1 LKKFDL
7 LGVLLSITGIALFCS
22 SLTIA
27 GDAPKGW
34 NTGYVI
40 AMLVLGAVLMVGFV
54 GWEAFYRYP
63 LMPLHVWKDKNF
75 SLINVVVLLGF
86 LSST

>member
-1 LKKFDL
+1 VHYNEGCGKK
-7 LGVLLSITGIALFCS
+7 
-22 SLTIA
+22 LTCDRIA

-75 SLINVVVLLGF
+75 SLVSLFWIFESLADF
-86 LSST
+86 

>member
-1 LKKFDL
+1 MHYNEGCGKK
-7 LGVLLSITGIALFCS
+7 
-22 SLTIA
+22 LTCDRIA

-75 SLINVVVLLGF
+75 SLVSLFWI
-86 LSST
+86 